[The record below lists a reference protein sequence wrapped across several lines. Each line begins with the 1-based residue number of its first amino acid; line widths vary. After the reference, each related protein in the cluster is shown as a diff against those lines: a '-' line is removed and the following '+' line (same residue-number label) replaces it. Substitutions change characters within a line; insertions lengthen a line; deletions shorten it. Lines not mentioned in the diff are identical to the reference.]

1 MASEELSWVGTL
13 GNSIN
18 VAEDALKLIIG
29 MILGKFR
36 YNLVSTSNIPFFN
49 SCLIPHII
57 IVYLIILNSY
67 FSVSSFP
74 NS

>member
-36 YNLVSTSNIPFFN
+36 YNLVSTSNIPFF
-49 SCLIPHII
+49 LIPHII

>member
-36 YNLVSTSNIPFFN
+36 YNLVSTSNIPFFLPD
-49 SCLIPHII
+49 STHYYCL
-57 IVYLIILNSY
+57 LNY
-67 FSVSSFP
+67 TKFLF
-74 NS
+74 

>member
-36 YNLVSTSNIPFFN
+36 YNLVSTSNIPF
-49 SCLIPHII
+49 LIPHII

>member
-36 YNLVSTSNIPFFN
+36 YNLVSTSNIPFFL
-49 SCLIPHII
+49 SHA
-57 IVYLIILNSY
+57 
-67 FSVSSFP
+67 
-74 NS
+74 

>member
-36 YNLVSTSNIPFFN
+36 YNLVSTSNIPFFD
-49 SCLIPHII
+49 SSHCYCL
-57 IVYLIILNSY
+57 LNY
-67 FSVSSFP
+67 TKFLF
-74 NS
+74 